1 MGKAHF
7 IMKMMLSHI
16 IKLHHYLRGDWF
28 MNQQTLIL
36 DLDDTL
42 IHCNKYFQ
50 QSKMELVKKLQ
61 GWFKTLTYD
70 EIIQKQIELDLKS
83 VEEHGLHSSR
93 YPETLV
99 ETYAYFCKKF
109 NRKMKETE
117 IDVIRIIGRKVFEI
131 EVEPFPYMYKV
142 LEELQEEGHHLF
154 LFTGGDA
161 FNQYRKIFQLG
172 LEKYFNKG
180 IFIFKH
186 KNTRALKSVL
196 TKIRSNKKTT
206 WMIGNSLK
214 TDIKPAIE
222 LGINA
227 IHIPSEIEWSYNI
240 VDIEI
245 EPRGTFAELK
255 SLIQLPDFLSEQSFQ
270 YEFMPSKC

>member
-1 MGKAHF
+1 
-7 IMKMMLSHI
+7 MK
-16 IKLHHYLRGDWF
+16 
-28 MNQQTLIL
+28 NQQTLIL

-42 IHCNKYFQ
+42 IHCNKYFE
-50 QSKMELVKKLQ
+50 QSKIEFVKKLQ
-61 GWFKTLTYD
+61 GWFKTLTRE
-70 EIIQKQIELDLKS
+70 EIMQKQMEIDLTS
-83 VEEHGLHSSR
+83 VEEHGLHSSL

-99 ETYAYFCKKF
+99 ETYVYFSRKF
-109 NRKMKETE
+109 NRKMKEIE
-117 IDVIRIIGRKVFEI
+117 IDEVRKIGRKVFEI

-142 LEELQEEGHHLF
+142 LEEIQKEDHHLF

-172 LEKYFNKG
+172 LEEYFHKG

-186 KNTRALKSVL
+186 KNTSALKFVL
-196 TKIRSNKKTT
+196 TKIGSNKKST

-245 EPRGTFAELK
+245 EPGGTFAELK
-255 SLIQLPDFLSEQSFQ
+255 SLIQLPNFLREHSFQ
-270 YEFMPSKC
+270 NMPTKC